1 MASPG
6 QKAFFVVLDDHNR
19 EHFRTYPSQQS
30 PMRHIDLSSTGSPSI
45 PKNTTGSSFYERR
58 GLSTSAFLESSLVS
72 NNDAND
78 GKKVPPLR
86 FQAISVRYMV
96 LGLFLGIAL
105 GILLAFFKSNSV
117 VINLISLP
125 GDLFTRAIKCIVIPY
140 IFSAVAVASGDIMFA
155 GKGFVI
161 GFKTLKIFVLFWIL
175 SASLGVGV
183 ALASR
188 SFFKLEGQEEHHIEY
203 NYVQLSCDQVGGT
216 LQSFLQND
224 SIRCGKAD
232 SGAKVNFEV
241 KEQTNFYKTHSI
253 MKVSIND
260 LILTS
265 IGRIV
270 SENIALSL
278 IMMETSAV
286 VVFASFLGIVAAQ
299 NYYEKTRRVN
309 YLYCVL
315 LQLRNSCYWALECI
329 MLLAPL
335 AVMSIIAGS
344 LASNQHFSAY
354 TQAGAYVGACAIA
367 IILQMFVMYPIV
379 VFLWTRCNPYAHM
392 RFMIRAYLY
401 AFGLSSSL
409 AATPATLS
417 CLQKSRLCSI
427 TLAEFIVSF
436 GSTMNLST
444 SGLVIPIS
452 CVYLA
457 ESAGFGSS
465 LTVWQILSLL
475 VLSIFSCTGVPPVPQ
490 GRTVILI
497 TIFTSV
503 FGTDTL
509 PQTFATYMVADS
521 IVDRMVTVGNVND
534 DALVVK
540 IVAETTD
547 ETVLTWLHS

>member
-1 MASPG
+1 MLSPG
-6 QKAFFVVLDDHNR
+6 QKASFVVFDDRNQ
-19 EHFRTYPSQQS
+19 EHLPPNSSHPS
-30 PMRHIDLSSTGSPSI
+30 PMRSIDTSSTSI
-45 PKNTTGSSFYERR
+45 HSKNHPGFYYERR
-58 GLSTSAFLESSLVS
+58 RLSSSVLMESSFLSPNKS
-72 NNDAND
+72 NEERD
-78 GKKVPPLR
+78 GSPPR

-105 GILLAFFKSNSV
+105 GLLVAFFKASLN
-117 VINLISLP
+117 VINLIALP
-125 GDLFTRAIKCIVIPY
+125 GEIFTRAIKCIVMPY

-175 SASLGVGV
+175 SASLGVGI

-188 SFFKLEGQEEHHIEY
+188 SFFSLDSQKEHYTEY
-203 NYVQLSCDQVGGT
+203 NYIQLRCNDAGWS
-216 LQSFLQND
+216 LQSSPLND
-224 SIRCGKAD
+224 SIRCGEERI
-232 SGAKVNFEV
+232 GAKMRFQA
-241 KEQTNFYKTHSI
+241 KEATNLFKTHSI
-253 MKVSIND
+253 MKFSIND
-260 LILTS
+260 LILNTIRS
-265 IGRIV
+265 MV
-270 SENIALSL
+270 SENIAYSL
-278 IMMETSAV
+278 VQMETLAV

-299 NYYEKTRRVN
+299 NYYAKTRRIN
-309 YLYCVL
+309 YLYRVL
-315 LQLRNSCYWALECI
+315 LQLRNTCYWALECI
-329 MLLAPL
+329 MLLAPI
-335 AVMSIIAGS
+335 AVTSIIAGA
-344 LASNQHFSAY
+344 LASNQHFNAY
-354 TQAGAYVGACAIA
+354 THAGAYVASCTIA
-367 IILQMFVMYPIV
+367 IFLQMFLMYPIV
-379 VFLWTRCNPYAHM
+379 VFTWTRCNPFAHM

-452 CVYLA
+452 CMYLA
-457 ESAGFGSS
+457 ESAGFGNA

-475 VLSIFSCTGVPPVPQ
+475 VLSIFSCAGVPPVPH
-490 GRTVILI
+490 GRTVVLV

-503 FGTDTL
+503 FGSDAL
-509 PQTFATYMVADS
+509 PQTFATYLIADS
-521 IVDRMVTVGNVND
+521 IVDRLVTVGNVND

-547 ETVLTWLHS
+547 ETVLAWLHS